1 MRHASAR
8 RGSSTV
14 QWIII
19 AVVVVVG
26 LVSSWTLFGSRLN
39 THIDGVADDVGDPTK
54 LVERFGE

>member
-1 MRHASAR
+1 
-8 RGSSTV
+8 V

-26 LVSSWTLFGSRLN
+26 LVSSWALFGTRLN